1 MAPAIIS
8 TGATR
13 TLKVSGR
20 RETAGC
26 SSISMMENRVLRGYQ
41 AEARGRGESE
51 LQHVSAILIL
61 FSQYFFKSILSYSYP
76 MSNEDIGKEIIDF
89 ECEHCKRIIKVTL
102 SQIAREDTV
111 KCVCGSDIK
120 LLDENGSFKKAIKDI
135 NSALNKF

>member
-1 MAPAIIS
+1 
-8 TGATR
+8 
-13 TLKVSGR
+13 
-20 RETAGC
+20 
-26 SSISMMENRVLRGYQ
+26 
-41 AEARGRGESE
+41 
-51 LQHVSAILIL
+51 
-61 FSQYFFKSILSYSYP
+61 

-135 NSALNKF
+135 NSAFRKNGYFMVPRRFLPKHFWLVYKPLQNNSFNSFFEKQTSRQN